1 MAQREFWFAK
11 KGNMADCEQKLI
23 GELLPPQRLLM
34 TPGPSCVD
42 PRVYRAMAA
51 PIVGHMDPWFTELM
65 DDVQVMLRRVFQ
77 TDNRITFPISASGSG
92 GIEAAVMNP
101 LDAGDEC
108 IVCINGAFSERMA
121 IIAERIPAKVIR
133 VEVPY
138 GHTVDPLDV
147 LRAGKGKKIKFVGL
161 AHGET
166 SSGVVQRIEDYRKV
180 ADELGALLVVDAV
193 ASLAG
198 VPLNVA
204 KQGIDIC
211 FSGSQKAISAP
222 PGMAPITVNARAEEV
237 IHARKEPV
245 RSWYFDLT
253 SAMNY
258 WGHDRLYHHTPPVTL
273 IYAMREAL
281 RAVLDEGLEARWERH
296 ARCQQALIAGVEA
309 MGLSLFVTN
318 PADRLV
324 TVTAINIPSGIEDS
338 KVRLQLL
345 NEFSIE
351 IAGGLGPAK
360 GKIWRVGL
368 MGYSCQEPN
377 VLLLLAALEKTLLDQ
392 GFRLPAGAGVSA
404 AVRSFQHVSQP
415 AAVGARK

>member
-1 MAQREFWFAK
+1 MK
-11 KGNMADCEQKLI
+11 VPEQEMI
-23 GELLPPQRLLM
+23 GELLPPERLML

-51 PIVGHMDPWFTELM
+51 PIVGHMDPWFTKMM
-65 DDVQVMLRRVFQ
+65 DDVQVLMRRVFQ
-77 TDNRITFPISASGSG
+77 TQNRITFPLSASGSG

-108 IVCINGAFSERMA
+108 IVCVNGAFSERMA

-133 VEVPY
+133 VEAPY
-138 GHTVDPLDV
+138 GRTVDPEDV
-147 LRAGKGKKIKFVGL
+147 LRAGKGRKIKFVGL
-161 AHGET
+161 THGET

-198 VPLNVA
+198 VPLDVDA
-204 KQGIDIC
+204 QRIDIC

-222 PGMAPITVNARAEEV
+222 PGMAPITVSPRAEEAM
-237 IHARKEPV
+237 HARKEPV

-253 SAMNY
+253 TAMNY
-258 WGHDRLYHHTPPVTL
+258 WGKDRLYHHTPPITL

-281 RAVLDEGLEARWERH
+281 RAVLEEGLEARWERH
-296 ARCQQALIAGVEA
+296 RENQQALIAGLEA
-309 MGLSLFVTN
+309 MGLELLVSN
-318 PADRLV
+318 AADRLV
-324 TVTAINIPSGIEDS
+324 TVTAINIPAGLEDG
-338 KVRLQLL
+338 KVRKQLL
-345 NEFSIE
+345 DEFNIE
-351 IAGGLGPAK
+351 IAGGLGPLK

-368 MGYSCQEPN
+368 MGYSCQKPN
-377 VLLLLAALEKTLLDQ
+377 VLIFLAALEKTLLDQ
-392 GFRLPAGAGVSA
+392 GFRLPAGAGVA
-404 AVRSFQHVSQP
+404 AAIQNYQHATQP